1 MAALLTWLTTFLAI
15 CSFMALASFALL
27 NLFGNCLDY
36 PSVTMF
42 MYEMDHVMGGALGL
56 PHYSKIEGLL
66 LGLAAA
72 GVWSSMFTSN
82 QLLPVLGYIA
92 LGTCMAICSL
102 CGIYTGPPPYPI
114 VPFVVVGLVSTVLLV
129 YRWNKHL
136 DNREDE
142 TAWMFLTTVVVALL
156 CLAYRVKSN
165 EPRQRK
171 TNARFIQ
178 INQWCADHPEFRW
191 VKGKDAPEGYNEEE
205 KQQQE
210 RNDSIDWTVADETMR
225 NREGGGRRD

>member
-27 NLFGNCLDY
+27 NLFGNLNCFDY

-114 VPFVVVGLVSTVLLV
+114 VPFVAVGLVSTVLLV

-136 DNREDE
+136 DNREE
-142 TAWMFLTTVVVALL
+142 AWMFLTTVLVALM
-156 CLAYRVKSN
+156 CLAQRTPATKDQCTVYSN
-165 EPRQRK
+165 QSMVCGPPRIQMGERQRC
-171 TNARFIQ
+171 T
-178 INQWCADHPEFRW
+178 
-191 VKGKDAPEGYNEEE
+191 
-205 KQQQE
+205 
-210 RNDSIDWTVADETMR
+210 
-225 NREGGGRRD
+225 GRVQ